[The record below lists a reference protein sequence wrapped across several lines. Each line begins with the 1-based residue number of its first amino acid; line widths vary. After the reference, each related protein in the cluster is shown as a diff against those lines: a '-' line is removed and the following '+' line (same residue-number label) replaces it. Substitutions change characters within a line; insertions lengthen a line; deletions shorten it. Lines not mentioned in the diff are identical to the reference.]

1 MTPKVVQLHE
11 YSLNFKDFFEI
22 DRIFCSLGLSLRT
35 WKLGHREIFSPHT
48 IILSWNLDL
57 PNLIFMSCCHI
68 FLCAYHQH
76 IFVSW
81 SVSIAIVAR
90 TCFWSLL
97 SIKLFLVSLL
107 LDFYSSNSNKFP
119 QIVAEIIILR
129 MQRQYVG
136 LNLQEMQFWNVK
148 F

>member
-76 IFVSW
+76 IFFSYRFVSLFYC
-81 SVSIAIVAR
+81 SVLPFVYLIILHCS
-90 TCFWSLL
+90 
-97 SIKLFLVSLL
+97 FLPMICVNSLL
-107 LDFYSSNSNKFP
+107 LKHVF
-119 QIVAEIIILR
+119 
-129 MQRQYVG
+129 G
-136 LNLQEMQFWNVK
+136 LC
-148 F
+148 